1 MADMMQELMCGEP
14 ARGVIS
20 RVQRIHQCL
29 FSEPF
34 RRPIFG
40 LHTVTCAYRR
50 ELALVTQF

>member
-1 MADMMQELMCGEP
+1 MADMMQELLCGEP

-34 RRPIFG
+34 RRSIFG